1 MTTRYW
7 LNIFDLGGSKV
18 AELSDDN
25 ADSGFQYLFATQ
37 KRNDVGILR
46 AIINEEIPQAEPFND
61 LLDGEML
68 MAELKRSDPA
78 EDIAT
83 YTEWRG
89 FVRPTKH
96 YADGP
101 RLLMEISGVHENA
114 LLEWRRVMWPAS
126 VANRSNFTA
135 RPAETVAKLLVQ
147 YNLSA
152 SATVL
157 NGRATSGVNSVLP
170 VTIETDAGQGNTI
183 SASYAWLNLLPAL
196 QRVATL
202 GGGDFS
208 LEYAESSVSWEF
220 QWHQPYLGTDK
231 SAVVVFSL
239 DRNNMQDPVL
249 TLINPWE
256 PTVAVV
262 AGQGMGEDRTLVVR
276 TGDNYSSDF
285 SREIFIDA
293 RDLSATAALQDRGDE
308 RLDDLKSRNTLD
320 FTPLQT
326 DSLRYGRDYFLGD
339 LVSWRFGGA
348 TGTQQVDSVEIEL
361 PEAGLERIKIGLRDV

>member
-1 MTTRYW
+1 MATRYW
-7 LNIFDLGGSKV
+7 LNVFTLDGVRV
-18 AELSDDN
+18 AQLSDDS
-25 ADSGFQYLFATQ
+25 ADSGFQYLVATQ

-46 AIINEEIPQAEPFND
+46 ALINEEIPQAVPFND
-61 LLDGEML
+61 LVAGEML
-68 MAELKRSDPA
+68 MAELKRSDPD

-101 RLLMEISGVHENA
+101 RLLMEISGFHENV
-114 LLEWRRVMWPAS
+114 LLEWRRVMWPADTL
-126 VANRSNFTA
+126 NRSAFTVT
-135 RPAETVAKLLVQ
+135 PAETVAKLLVQ

-152 SATVL
+152 SATTA
-157 NGRATSGVNSVLP
+157 NGRATSGVNASLP
-170 VTIETDAGQGNTI
+170 VTIEPNQARGASL

-220 QWHQPYLGTDK
+220 RWHQPYLGTDR
-231 SAVVVFSL
+231 SATVVFSL
-239 DRNNMQDPVL
+239 DRNNMQDP
-249 TLINPWE
+249 TLALVNPWE

-262 AGQGMGEDRTLVVR
+262 AGQGMGSDRTLVVR
-276 TGDNYSSDF
+276 TGDNYVADF
-285 SREIFIDA
+285 SREVFIDA

-308 RLDDLKSRNTLD
+308 RLDEMKTRNALD

-326 DSLRYGRDYFLGD
+326 DTYRYGRDYFLGD
-339 LVSWRFGGA
+339 LVSWQFGGA

-361 PEAGLERIKIGLRDV
+361 PQAGLERIKIGLRDV